1 MLLLLWGLLGAC
13 QSPPEKGGEGGR
25 PFDIRSLA
33 KSDVD
38 QVTELQLQFAM
49 ETLEGLTHKLYMRN
63 PKEWRKAGLGDP
75 EAAVARVF
83 GPGRTGIY
91 PELRGLRTVNA
102 IRLAFEPGYRGDRVL
117 AFAEGVRSMLVAAH
131 NGKQR
136 FYYTQECRYLVKD
149 FGTSQSPKSTRQ
161 RDSRYCPDRPALI
174 TTPSRTLQQS
184 CSCA

>member
-1 MLLLLWGLLGAC
+1 MAPARVRPKRG
-13 QSPPEKGGEGGR
+13 EKGGR

-49 ETLEGLTHKLYMRN
+49 ETLKVLTHKLYMRN
-63 PKEWRKAGLGDP
+63 PKEWRKAGLDDP

-91 PELRGLRTVNA
+91 PELRGLR
-102 IRLAFEPGYRGDRVL
+102 
-117 AFAEGVRSMLVAAH
+117 
-131 NGKQR
+131 
-136 FYYTQECRYLVKD
+136 QECRYLVKD

-161 RDSRYCPDRPALI
+161 RDSRYCPD
-174 TTPSRTLQQS
+174 
-184 CSCA
+184 